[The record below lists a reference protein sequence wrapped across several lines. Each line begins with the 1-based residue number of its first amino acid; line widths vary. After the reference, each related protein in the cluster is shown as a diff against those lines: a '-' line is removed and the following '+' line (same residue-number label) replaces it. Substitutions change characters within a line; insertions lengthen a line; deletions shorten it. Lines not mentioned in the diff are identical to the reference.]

1 MELKMNIS
9 LTRVMLEC
17 LIAYY
22 LNGYL
27 VAKKVLIHYI
37 DRVSVKNGKTLKMIV
52 ERLNVSDEEKQKE
65 YFYNLSKTLSP
76 NDNLN
81 HL

>member
-1 MELKMNIS
+1 MKIS
-9 LTRVMLEC
+9 LTRVMFEC

-27 VAKKVLIHYI
+27 VAKKVLIHYT
-37 DRVSVKNGKTLKMIV
+37 DKVSVKNRKTLKMIV
-52 ERLNVSDEEKQKE
+52 KRLNVSDEEKQKE
-65 YFYNLSKTLSP
+65 YFIYLSKTLSQ

>member
-1 MELKMNIS
+1 MNIS

-27 VAKKVLIHYI
+27 VAKKVMIHYA
-37 DRVSVKNGKTLKMIV
+37 DRVSIKNRKTLKMIV

-65 YFYNLSKTLSP
+65 YFDYLSKTLSP
-76 NDNLN
+76 NDNQNYL
-81 HL
+81 